1 MTPFI
6 TEEMARMGLDDAIA
20 QAGGCGNVA
29 QALEE
34 AGKRLGLPGGTF
46 MSHGPAM
53 GHPYDP
59 FPGVEISPTPT
70 PFNQRKGHPLPKLT
84 HPDATVQ
91 KHLDVLNLTVPTNP
105 KQLYGDKK
113 PPVHLIHQIAELH
126 ESAALHSGKRK
137 YGENNYIQT
146 EVEAMTYVGAMLRH
160 IKAWVSGE
168 RVDPKELVHHLG
180 AVKACATIL
189 LTCEATGMLIDN
201 RPMTPVGDRFEIAPV
216 SYKTATE
223 ATLKEVEATIEHLN
237 KLYPELL

>member
-1 MTPFI
+1 MDSTPV
-6 TEEMARMGLDDAIA
+6 
-20 QAGGCGNVA
+20 GCSLS
-29 QALEE
+29 QI
-34 AGKRLGLPGGTF
+34 
-46 MSHGPAM
+46 MQQGPAM
-53 GHPYDP
+53 GHPYQPRPLGSP
-59 FPGVEISPTPT
+59 FP
-70 PFNQRKGHPLPKLT
+70 PFDQPYFDALNDRWVDPLHPMPMPKFINPEGDARKLQDILQHPSHDPRPGKVAI
-84 HPDATVQ
+84 PAEV
-91 KHLDVLNLTVPTNP
+91 KPTNP

-137 YGENNYIQT
+137 YGENNYLKT

-189 LTCEATGMLIDN
+189 LVTEATGMLIDN
-201 RPMTPVGDRFEIAPV
+201 RPTAGCESREENFAPAR
-216 SYKTATE
+216 YQTAT
-223 ATLKEVEATIEHLN
+223 AAALKEVEATIEHLN